1 MRTPPPPR
9 HLLDVSFYHRGF
21 LAGLI
26 AAALALSAMGA
37 GTGQPITDEALRLVA
52 LRAIFAGMHVSVDEG
67 KLIDNSSPAQ
77 PKAGDVVF
85 PDGLAKETVYRVIG
99 EARNAAEKCASE
111 DAFNRKSSTTRRVR
125 FRLFGWP
132 NWGGGGRLAVLQYDF
147 PGVNPANS
155 CSSIGLLVQ
164 LKRTG
169 EHWAVCDQ
177 YLLETAHH
185 ESLQRAEL
193 LDVAGDGVAD
203 LVVESNYGSAGMVG
217 SSLRVFDLRR
227 GKFEELIDV
236 DSRSQFWEQSSYTQ
250 VLDTERTRQS
260 GARQFCFTKA
270 DLLLAGKPR
279 ETPRVTAPCYDIGEG
294 VDLRSA
300 GERNKTLEPVR

>member
-1 MRTPPPPR
+1 LGVSLYRRSLLR
-9 HLLDVSFYHRGF
+9 HALRCGS
-21 LAGLI
+21 I
-26 AAALALSAMGA
+26 TAALALSALGA
-37 GTGQPITDEALRLVA
+37 GTGQPISDEVLRLVA

-67 KLIDNSSPAQ
+67 KRIDNSSPAQ

-99 EARNAAEKCASE
+99 EARNGAEKCASE

-132 NWGGGGRLAVLQYDF
+132 NWGGGGMVVALQYDF

-193 LDVAGDGVAD
+193 LDLVGDGVAD

-227 GKFEELIDV
+227 GQFEELLDV
-236 DSRSQFWEQSSYTQ
+236 DSRSEFWGQSSYTQ
-250 VLDTERTRQS
+250 VLNIERTRQS
-260 GARQFCFTKA
+260 GAQQFCFTKA

-279 ETPRVTAPCYDIGEG
+279 QTPRVTAPCYEIGEG